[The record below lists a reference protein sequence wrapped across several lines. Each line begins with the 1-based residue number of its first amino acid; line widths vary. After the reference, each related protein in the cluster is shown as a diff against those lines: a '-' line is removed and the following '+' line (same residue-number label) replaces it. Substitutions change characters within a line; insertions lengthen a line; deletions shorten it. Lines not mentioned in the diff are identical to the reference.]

1 MGTFFADLRYALR
14 NLRTNAGFTAVA
26 VAALALGIG
35 ATAAIFTVVNG
46 VMLAPLPYSQPD
58 RLVRLGRKYP
68 GGNGYS
74 NSIPKFM
81 VWRQNDVFDSMTLYE
96 QGGLSMNLGA
106 GENPPQVKASHVSK
120 SEERRVGKECGSRSA
135 PP

>member
-14 NLRTNAGFTAVA
+14 NLKTNAGFTAVA

-58 RLVRLGRKYP
+58 RLMRLGRKYP
-68 GGNGYS
+68 SGYGYS

-81 VWRQNDVFDSMTLYE
+81 VWRNNDVFDSMTLYE
-96 QGGLSMNLGA
+96 QGGLR
-106 GENPPQVKASHVSK
+106 
-120 SEERRVGKECGSRSA
+120 SEERRVGKECRSRWS
-135 PP
+135 PYH

>member
-14 NLRTNAGFTAVA
+14 NLKTNAGFTAVA

-58 RLVRLGRKYP
+58 RLMRLGRKYP
-68 GGNGYS
+68 SGNGYS

-81 VWRQNDVFDSMTLYE
+81 GWRNNDVFDSMTLYE
-96 QGGLSMNLGA
+96 QGGLTVNLGA
-106 GENPPQVKASHVSK
+106 GENPAQVKAAHVSK
-120 SEERRVGKECGSRSA
+120 DYFRVFGAG
-135 PP
+135 PL